1 MKSLSIQIVP
11 AQHGFLT
18 VIDLLDEKEIILGEP
33 VIAWR
38 IETFSIKDSD
48 SVFSTS
54 TPITVDGDAV
64 SNCIGVQN
72 PDETVTIFEYSTFAS
87 LSDAQSDRYPK

>member
-1 MKSLSIQIVP
+1 MKPLSIQIVP
-11 AQHGFLT
+11 SQHGFST
-18 VIDLLDEKEIILGEP
+18 VIDSNDEKAIYLGEP

-38 IETFSIKDSD
+38 IETFSINDSH

-72 PDETVTIFEYSTFAS
+72 PDKTVTIFEGFTYPS
-87 LSDAQSDRYPK
+87 LVEAQSDRYPQ